1 MVFSNQYENLLA
13 NFLESTST
21 LVNLQTMRSK
31 LQKLEFKERIRKR
44 IKTV

>member
-21 LVNLQTMRSK
+21 LVILQKMRSK
-31 LQKLEFKERIRKR
+31 HQIEFQERIRKR

>member
-1 MVFSNQYENLLA
+1 MFSNQYENLLA
-13 NFLESTST
+13 NFSESTST